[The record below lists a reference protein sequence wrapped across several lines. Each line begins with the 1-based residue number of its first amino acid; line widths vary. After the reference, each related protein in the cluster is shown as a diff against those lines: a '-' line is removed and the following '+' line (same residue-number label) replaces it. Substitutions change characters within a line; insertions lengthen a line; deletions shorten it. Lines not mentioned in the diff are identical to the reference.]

1 MKLQIVWQNPQARKG
16 SKVMVRQIV
25 ADAYGALYEVRSA
38 HEIKVFELLEHR
50 AA

>member
-1 MKLQIVWQNPQARKG
+1 MKLQIVWRNPQPIRAGR
-16 SKVMVRQIV
+16 VMIRQII

-38 HEIKVFELLEHR
+38 REIKAFELLEYR